1 MNLNL
6 KSNAVIFAIAL
17 VLTVFFVAELVEA
30 RGRGG
35 GRGGGGRG
43 GGGRSFS
50 RAGVAG
56 GGGFSHNRQRVSNP
70 RTRPVSRDHQ
80 MQDRDR
86 ATTRQGHLEKDRD
99 RGNLDDRQEWRDEH
113 QDDIQEARKERRED
127 RQDFIDDERD
137 DYWDDHRYG
146 YGYGYGYGS
155 STTIIVG
162 GAVAGGST
170 AITTLP
176 CKTSAVVVNGVS
188 YYNCSSTWYQR
199 SYAGNQVTYI
209 AVDSPAGY

>member
-35 GRGGGGRG
+35 GGRGG

-50 RAGVAG
+50 HSGVAG
-56 GGGFSHNRQRVSNP
+56 GGGFSHNRQHVSNP

-80 MQDRDR
+80 RGQDRDR
-86 ATTRQGHLEKDRD
+86 
-99 RGNLDDRQEWRDEH
+99 
-113 QDDIQEARKERRED
+113 DDIQEARDDRQEARKDRQED
-127 RQDFIDDERD
+127 RQDFIEDEHD

-146 YGYGYGYGS
+146 HGYGYGYGS
-155 STTIIVG
+155 STVIVVG
-162 GAVAGGST
+162 GAAAAAGT
-170 AITTLP
+170 TYRTTLP
-176 CKTSAVVVNGVS
+176 CRTSAVVVNGVS

-199 SYAGNQVTYI
+199 GYAGDQVSYI

>member
-1 MNLNL
+1 MMNLNL

-35 GRGGGGRG
+35 GGR

-50 RAGVAG
+50 RAGVAS

-70 RTRPVSRDHQ
+70 RTRPVSRDHKI
-80 MQDRDR
+80 QDRDR

-113 QDDIQEARKERRED
+113 RDDIQEARKERRED

-155 STTIIVG
+155 STVIIAG
-162 GAVAGGST
+162 GAAETVQT
-170 AITTLP
+170 TDYRTTLP
-176 CKTSAVVVNGVS
+176 CRTSAVVVNGVS

-199 SYAGNQVTYI
+199 GYAGNQVTYI
-209 AVDSPAGY
+209 VVDSPAGY